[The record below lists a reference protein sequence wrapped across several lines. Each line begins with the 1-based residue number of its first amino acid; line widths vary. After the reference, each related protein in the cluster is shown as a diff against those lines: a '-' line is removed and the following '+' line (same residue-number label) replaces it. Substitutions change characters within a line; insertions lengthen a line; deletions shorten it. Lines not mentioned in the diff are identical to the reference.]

1 MWDEMIRFFRFA
13 LSNVS
18 TSKQHGLNTWPLDP
32 ALPSPNDQNQLQK
45 NLI

>member
-1 MWDEMIRFFRFA
+1 MIRFFRFA

-18 TSKQHGLNTWPLDP
+18 TSKQQGLSTWPLDP
-32 ALPSPNDQNQLQK
+32 TVSMLNDQNQLQK